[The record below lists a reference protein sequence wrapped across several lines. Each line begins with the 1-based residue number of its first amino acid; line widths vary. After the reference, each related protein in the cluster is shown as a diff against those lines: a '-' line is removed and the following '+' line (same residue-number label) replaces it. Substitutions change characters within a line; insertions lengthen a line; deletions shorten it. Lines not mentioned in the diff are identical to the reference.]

1 MPCVLNQD
9 GRASSMKLKDIYE
22 GWLRDGDMFTAEL
35 SDIEAQ
41 TGGRP
46 PRCPKCRQP
55 VHVTQDLTAKK
66 DNEGDIM
73 YWVGLCPRCRQRLE
87 VFNDHEEKKGNL
99 VNEAKMKTTNLKDPI
114 RGDKTDPKTGLLKA
128 PRAKH
133 ISDIMKGRKGGA
145 MRDEKKDYVRAKEK
159 QKFHKE
165 VKEY

>member
-1 MPCVLNQD
+1 
-9 GRASSMKLKDIYE
+9 MKLIDIYE
-22 GWLRDGDMFTAEL
+22 GWRRDGDMFTAEL

-66 DNEGDIM
+66 DYEGDIM

-87 VFNDHEEKKGNL
+87 VFNDHEEIKGNKID
-99 VNEAKMKTTNLKDPI
+99 EGKTHKDKPAK
-114 RGDKTDPKTGLLKA
+114 

-145 MRDEKKDYVRAKEK
+145 MRDEKKDFVRAKEK